1 MIDCPVNLI
10 FSATGS
16 GSEENG
22 DWDEEELRVSRDLF
36 CGRCYVLTVNINM
49 NMGKMLY
56 CNGTNKLSGKVE
68 TVEEVGGLWGM
79 DWRVEVQNEGKSVVV
94 LVASSWLKLS

>member
-16 GSEENG
+16 GSEDNG

-36 CGRCYVLTVNINM
+36 CGRCYVLTININM
-49 NMGKMLY
+49 NKMLY
-56 CNGTNKLSGKVE
+56 SNGTSKLSGKPEAVE
-68 TVEEVGGLWGM
+68 DFSMTV
-79 DWRVEVQNEGKSVVV
+79 
-94 LVASSWLKLS
+94 LSL

>member
-16 GSEENG
+16 GGEENG
-22 DWDEEELRVSRDLF
+22 DWDEEELQVSRELF

-56 CNGTNKLSGKVE
+56 SYGTSKLSGKPEAVE
-68 TVEEVGGLWGM
+68 DLFHDCAFTV
-79 DWRVEVQNEGKSVVV
+79 K
-94 LVASSWLKLS
+94 

>member
-16 GSEENG
+16 GGEENG
-22 DWDEEELRVSRDLF
+22 DWDEEELRVSRELF
-36 CGRCYVLTVNINM
+36 CGRCYVLTVNIDM

-56 CNGTNKLSGKVE
+56 SNGTSKLSGKPEAVE
-68 TVEEVGGLWGM
+68 DFSMTV
-79 DWRVEVQNEGKSVVV
+79 
-94 LVASSWLKLS
+94 LSL